1 MFIGYLRNQFED
13 SLETL
18 SQENVLLDIE
28 LLKHTFNAYPQ
39 YCFAAY
45 DNNTIV
51 GVLSAYKFE
60 NQILINV
67 LEVSQKY
74 DDVLERLVTLFLKN
88 SLNENIYLL
97 IPQNVYPKIETLGFK
112 VFAPFVRY
120 MHFGDAVAFNFS
132 NTHAKQVNIENYE
145 ETAKKI
151 DKLVFNENREH
162 YIAKDCTFSNSLK
175 LGTQS
180 GILHSYVVNKKY
192 IKISPWI
199 MKDEAF
205 LDAQKLLRGV
215 LYYRGLKKIYG
226 YAPQEDKE
234 ITELYE
240 SYKFRKDALYY
251 LVYLGEKPAIKL
263 ENVYAL

>member
-18 SQENVLLDIE
+18 CEENVLLDIE
-28 LLKHTFNAYPQ
+28 LLKHTFAAYPQ

-45 DNNTIV
+45 DNHVIV

-60 NQILINV
+60 NSVFINV
-67 LEVSQKY
+67 LEVCSTY
-74 DDVLERLVTLFLKN
+74 ENILERLLSLFLKN
-88 SLNENIYLL
+88 ALGENVSLL
-97 IPQNVYPKIETLGFK
+97 IDQEIYPKIEGLGFK
-112 VFAPFVRY
+112 IFAPFVRY

-162 YIAKDCTFSNSLK
+162 YIAKDCIFSNSLK

-192 IKISPWI
+192 IKISPWV

-226 YAPQEDKE
+226 YAPLEDKE

-240 SYKFRKDALYY
+240 SYKFRKDGLFY
-251 LVYLGEKPAIKL
+251 LIYLGQKPQIKL
-263 ENVYAL
+263 ENLYAL

>member
-13 SLETL
+13 SLDTL
-18 SQENVLLDIE
+18 CEENVLLDIE
-28 LLKHTFNAYPQ
+28 LLKHTFAAYPQ

-45 DNNTIV
+45 DNNVIV

-60 NQILINV
+60 NRIFINV
-67 LEVSQKY
+67 LEVSAKY
-74 DDVLERLVTLFLKN
+74 ENILERLLSLFLKN
-88 SLNENIYLL
+88 TLGENIYLL
-97 IPQNVYPKIETLGFK
+97 ITQDVYPKIEPLGFR

-145 ETAKKI
+145 EVSKKI

-162 YIAKDCTFSNSLK
+162 YIAKDCIFANSLK

-192 IKISPWI
+192 I
-199 MKDEAF
+199 
-205 LDAQKLLRGV
+205 
-215 LYYRGLKKIYG
+215 
-226 YAPQEDKE
+226 
-234 ITELYE
+234 
-240 SYKFRKDALYY
+240 
-251 LVYLGEKPAIKL
+251 
-263 ENVYAL
+263 

>member
-1 MFIGYLRNQFED
+1 MFIGYLRKEFES

-18 SQENVLLDIE
+18 AQSNVLLDVE
-28 LLKHTFNAYPQ
+28 LLKHTFDVFPQ

-45 DNNTIV
+45 EKNEIV

-60 NQILINV
+60 NRILINV
-67 LEVSQKY
+67 FEVNPQY
-74 DDVLERLVTLFLKN
+74 PDVFERLLKLFVKN
-88 SLNENIYLL
+88 ALDETVLL
-97 IPQNVYPKIETLGFK
+97 LVEKKLFPKIEALGFEI
-112 VFAPFVRY
+112 FAPFIRY

-151 DKLVFNENREH
+151 DQLVFNENREH
-162 YIAKDCTFSNSLK
+162 YVARDCIFSNSLK

-192 IKISPWI
+192 IKLSPWL

-226 YAPQEDKE
+226 YAPADVKE

-240 SYKFRKDALYY
+240 SYKFKKDGLFY
-251 LVYLGEKPAIKL
+251 LIYKGEKPQIKL
-263 ENVYAL
+263 DNLYAI

>member
-1 MFIGYLRNQFED
+1 MFIGYLRKEFES
-13 SLETL
+13 SLEAL
-18 SQENVLLDIE
+18 SLSNALLDVE
-28 LLKHTFNAYPQ
+28 LLKHTFETYPQ

-45 DNNTIV
+45 EKDEIV

-60 NQILINV
+60 NRILINV
-67 LEVSQKY
+67 LEVDKKY
-74 DDVLERLVTLFLKN
+74 PDVLERLLTLFLKN
-88 SLNENIYLL
+88 ARNETIYLL
-97 IPQNVYPKIETLGFK
+97 VEQKVFPKIEALGFT
-112 VFAPFVRY
+112 VFAPFIRY

-162 YIAKDCTFSNSLK
+162 YVSRDCTFSNSLK

-192 IKISPWI
+192 IKISPWL

-226 YAPQEDKE
+226 YAPSEVKE

-240 SYKFRKDALYY
+240 NYKFKKDGLFY
-251 LVYLGEKPAIKL
+251 LVYLGEKPTIKL
-263 ENVYAL
+263 DNLYAI

>member
-1 MFIGYLRNQFED
+1 MFLGYLRKEFES
-13 SLETL
+13 SLEALTQ
-18 SQENVLLDIE
+18 SNVLLDLE
-28 LLKHTFNAYPQ
+28 LLKHTFETYPQ

-45 DNNTIV
+45 ENNEII

-60 NQILINV
+60 SRILINV
-67 LEVSQKY
+67 LEVNPNY
-74 DDVLERLVTLFLKN
+74 PEILIRLLKLFLKN
-88 SLNENIYLL
+88 CPNTNIDLL
-97 IPQNVYPKIETLGFK
+97 IEQKNVSLVESLGFTP
-112 VFAPFVRY
+112 FAPFVRF

-162 YIAKDCTFSNSLK
+162 YIAKDCVFTNSLK

-192 IKISPWI
+192 IKLSPWI

-226 YAPQEDKE
+226 YAPQDDKE

-240 SYKFRKDALYY
+240 SYKFKKDGLFS
-251 LVYLGEKPAIKL
+251 LVYLGQKPQIKL
-263 ENVYAL
+263 ENLYAF

>member
-1 MFIGYLRNQFED
+1 MFIGYLRKEFES
-13 SLETL
+13 SLEALCL
-18 SQENVLLDIE
+18 SNALLDIE
-28 LLKHTFNAYPQ
+28 LLKHTFEAYPQ

-45 DNNTIV
+45 ENNEIV

-60 NQILINV
+60 NRILINV
-67 LEVSQKY
+67 LEVHPNHT
-74 DDVLERLVTLFLKN
+74 DVLTRLLTLFLKN
-88 SLNENIYLL
+88 TLDESIYLL
-97 IPQNVYPKIETLGFK
+97 IEQKMYPQIEALGFTI
-112 VFAPFVRY
+112 FAPFVRY

-145 ETAKKI
+145 EIAKKI

-162 YIAKDCTFSNSLK
+162 YIAKDCVFTNSLK

-226 YAPQEDKE
+226 YAPQEVKE
-234 ITELYE
+234 ISELYE
-240 SYKFRKDALYY
+240 SYKFRNDGLFY
-251 LVYLGEKPAIKL
+251 LIYKGEKPMIKL
-263 ENVYAL
+263 DNVYAI